1 MYIALVATLP
11 VSVLSSAQEQQDDH
25 RHGHEPKL
33 IEFDAPGAGTV
44 TSPACGSACGTIALA
59 NNDLGVVVG
68 YYTDSNVVPHGF
80 LRAPNGDIVSF
91 EAPGAGLGHG
101 LNQGTVAYSIN
112 DLGVIAGQ
120 FQNSSYVYQGFVRHP
135 DGFFTTFKAPGAGTA
150 SSKACAPLLRYLR
163 V

>member
-135 DGFFTTFKAPGAGTA
+135 DGSFTTFKAPGAGTA